1 MEAAMLR
8 IAFLGTPDFTLPLLE
23 TCARAGELVCVV
35 AQPDRP
41 VGRSGAPQA
50 PPSKQWAIA
59 HSIPVLQPLKVKNG
73 ALAAALAEFKPDVAI
88 VAAYGRI
95 LPADALAAPRLGC
108 LNVHASLLPLLR
120 GAAPAQWAIA
130 RQLAVTGVTLMQM
143 DEGLDTGDILLQREI
158 PIAPEETGES
168 ILTKL
173 GALGADLLAEGL
185 AKLEAGGLS
194 RTPQDHARATLAPI
208 LTRED
213 GQIDWT
219 RSAREIDARRR
230 GFTPW
235 PGAFTLLEGKQLKV
249 HASVVIESPRDPAT
263 STGAAPGA
271 GEIVRATK
279 DGIDVA
285 CGNGSLLRITE
296 LQPEGKKR
304 MATAA
309 FLAGR
314 PLKPGVRLG

>member
-1 MEAAMLR
+1 M
-8 IAFLGTPDFTLPLLE
+8 
-23 TCARAGELVCVV
+23 
-35 AQPDRP
+35 
-41 VGRSGAPQA
+41 GRSGEPQP
-50 PPSKQWAIA
+50 PPSKQWALSHA
-59 HSIPVLQPLKVKNG
+59 IPVLQPLKVKNG
-73 ALAAALAEFKPDVAI
+73 ALAAALAEHRPDVAI

-95 LPADALAAPRLGC
+95 LPLDALSTPRLGC

-130 RQLAVTGVTLMQM
+130 RQFPVTGVTLMQM
-143 DEGLDTGDILLQREI
+143 DEGLDTGDILLQRELA
-158 PIAPEETGES
+158 IAPDETGES
-168 ILTKL
+168 ILIKL
-173 GALGADLLAEGL
+173 GALGALVLEEGL
-185 AKLEAGGLS
+185 KRLEAGTLV

-219 RSAREIDARRR
+219 RSAREIDSRRR

-235 PGAFTLLEGKQLKV
+235 PGAFTLLEGKQLKL
-249 HASVVIESPRDPAT
+249 HASTVLEPSRDPAT
-263 STGAAPGA
+263 SLPTAPGA
-271 GEIVRATK
+271 GEIVRASK
-279 DGIDVA
+279 DGIEVA
-285 CGNGSLLRITE
+285 CGEGTVLRITE

-304 MATAA
+304 MAAAA